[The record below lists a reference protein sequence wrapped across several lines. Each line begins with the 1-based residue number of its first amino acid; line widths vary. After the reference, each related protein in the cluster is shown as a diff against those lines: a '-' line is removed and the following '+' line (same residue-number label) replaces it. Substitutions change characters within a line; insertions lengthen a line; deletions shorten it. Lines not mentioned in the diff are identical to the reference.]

1 MVNIYMQVQKVV
13 NCFYTNNHM
22 GGYFMKKKNPVYITG
37 HRHPDTDSIAS
48 SIAYAFFKKSMGIPT
63 IPCRLGALNAE
74 TSYLLDRFGFEAPLL
89 LQDARMKLSEIE
101 MDSPVSITPDTT
113 IYETLQIM
121 QQNNRAYCGVVD
133 DERHLLGMVTKSDVA
148 VVGLDD
154 TARSID
160 ILAHTSSENIRKT
173 LNGQILY
180 DDADAVIN
188 GKVSIIAMTMPERL
202 DRYDVEKR
210 IVIVGADTMAQ
221 KKCIQLGAGMLII
234 VWADKVDES
243 VIEEAKAHHCPIILS
258 GHGTMNTSRYLY
270 FAPSVERIMKRNPVF
285 FHNHE
290 LAEDVGVKMLRNRYR
305 AYPVVDP
312 NDQLV
317 GYISSYHIM
326 DAPKR
331 KLILVD
337 HNEFSQSVNAIEKSE
352 VLEVID
358 HHRIN
363 DFSTSQPVAFR
374 NEIVGS
380 TATIVATIFRENQIP
395 IPPNLAGLLLGA
407 VLSDTMDFHS
417 PTTTEKDISTAN
429 ILAAIADLDIEE
441 FAQEMFSIT
450 SNQDKVSFPDM
461 INQDLKIYDIHS
473 CKLSISQVIVPS
485 ARDTQRD
492 AKEITAALDRFAQKK
507 YIDLA
512 VLVFTSI
519 LENGSVI
526 YAGGS
531 RAPWAAEAFPNAD
544 GSEHTFQEN
553 LLSRKQQILPALT
566 SVISEYIG
574 G

>member
-1 MVNIYMQVQKVV
+1 
-13 NCFYTNNHM
+13 
-22 GGYFMKKKNPVYITG
+22 MKKKNPVYITG

-133 DERHLLGMVTKSDVA
+133 EKKHLLGMVTKSDVA

-243 VIEEAKAHHCPIILS
+243 VIEEAKVHHCPIILS

-270 FAPSVERIMKRNPVF
+270 FAPSVERIMKRNPVS

-290 LAEDVGVKMLRNRYR
+290 LAEDVGIKMLRNRYR
-305 AYPVVDP
+305 AYPVVDQ

-317 GYISSYHIM
+317 GYISRYHIM

-337 HNEFSQSVNAIEKSE
+337 HNEFSQSVNAIEKSQ

-441 FAQEMFSIT
+441 FAQEMFTIT

-531 RAPWAAEAFPNAD
+531 RAPWAAEAFPNTD
-544 GSEHTFQEN
+544 GNEHTFQEN